1 MSDLTN
7 ITTPIGLLRQLDPE
21 TAEALIA
28 HGGPYECFGHCNE
41 WTPKYH
47 EGWYPNAVYR
57 VAKPKP
63 TPLIV
68 HYWGALADHIVA
80 VTRDED
86 GSVWM
91 HDAKPYAGNKS
102 WKVLN
107 SGYIASGISTKII
120 DPGTCDWREAI
131 AIRSRIE
138 NG

>member
-7 ITTPIGLLRQLDPE
+7 ITTPIGLLAEIDPE
-21 TAEALIA
+21 TEEALKA
-28 HGGPYECFGHCNE
+28 HGGPYEFFNSSGQ
-41 WTPKYH
+41 WIPKYH
-47 EGWYPNAVYR
+47 EGWQPNITYR
-57 VAKPKP
+57 VVKPKP

-68 HYWGALADHIVA
+68 HDWDALADHIVA

-86 GSVWM
+86 GSVWL
-91 HDAKPYAGNKS
+91 HDTKPYAGNKS

-131 AIRSRIE
+131 AIRPE
-138 NG
+138 VEQ